1 VSFSLSILMVVDEF
15 EVFRTFIRPYEAN
28 PPLVVHSDRVL
39 PGSVTPEG
47 LRTVARGRPQIVQVG
62 RGVQVA

>member
-1 VSFSLSILMVVDEF
+1 MVVDEF
-15 EVFRTFIRPYEAN
+15 DVFRTFIRPYEAN

-47 LRTVARGRPQIVQVG
+47 LQTVARGAVRSFKL
-62 RGVQVA
+62 VAAFR